1 MKKSRLYILAILL
14 VTMLFPAKSSA
25 QGSVQLFING
35 RYIQGD
41 VSPRIENSRTM
52 VPLRLVS
59 ETLGYDVKWNKAERS
74 IQIVQ
79 AGRTMDLTLNSKV
92 AYVTEKGSRRQ
103 VVMDV
108 KPQII
113 NDRSLVPLRF
123 ISENFGEKVDW
134 DRTNRTVI
142 VGEGYV
148 PPVDPNSII
157 LDYRGKSFKL
167 GIKKINGELLIPVND
182 FARAMGWTYAKAPNE
197 YEAMVPLLT
206 DTATGKKV
214 WNDGSVLMCD
224 NISFGG
230 LDAAKDRQTSEVISK
245 TIGGKDFVSLRHLA
259 AALHLNI
266 SQAGNR
272 ISLIDNN
279 EPTIY
284 RMYYNPL
291 LDDGE
296 SYGYVAAK
304 VNYIQYKNN
313 HYKIMPMNKTPEQYI
328 RQGLTNSEMDSI
340 GMFNFYMDLQKN
352 IVEAYSQG

>member
-1 MKKSRLYILAILL
+1 MKKSRLYLLLILL
-14 VTMLFPAKSSA
+14 LALAFPAKSSA

-113 NDRSLVPLRF
+113 NNRSLVPLRF

-134 DRTNRTVI
+134 DRINRTVI

-148 PPVDPNSII
+148 PPKDPNRVNV
-157 LDYRGKSFKL
+157 DYRGKSFELITKEVD
-167 GIKKINGELLIPVND
+167 GELLIPISD

-197 YEAMVPLLT
+197 YEEMVPVLT
-206 DTATGKKV
+206 DPATGKKV
-214 WNDGSVLMCD
+214 WNYEYALMCD

-230 LDAAKDRQTSEVISK
+230 LDGAKNRKMNEVVAK
-245 TIGGKDFVSLRHLA
+245 TIGGKDFVSLRYLA
-259 AALHLNI
+259 AALHLDMNL
-266 SQAGNR
+266 AGDR
-272 ISLIDNN
+272 IVLKDNN

-284 RMYYNPL
+284 KMYYNPL
-291 LDDGE
+291 LNDGE

-328 RQGLTNSEMDSI
+328 RQGLSNSEMDPI

-352 IVEAYSQG
+352 IVEAFSQG

>member
-14 VTMLFPAKSSA
+14 VTMLFPVKGLA

-74 IQIVQ
+74 IHIAQGNR
-79 AGRTMDLTLNSKV
+79 AMDLTLNSKV
-92 AYVTEKGSRRQ
+92 AFVTENGTKRKT
-103 VVMDV
+103 VMDV

-134 DRTNRTVI
+134 DRANRTVI
-142 VGEGYV
+142 VGKGYV

-167 GIKKINGELLIPVND
+167 GIKKVDGELLIPVND

-230 LDAAKDRQTSEVISK
+230 LDAAKGRQTSEVISK

-291 LDDGE
+291 LDDGGG
-296 SYGYVAAK
+296 YGYVAAK

-328 RQGLTNSEMDSI
+328 RQGLTNSEMDPI